1 MSVNSSLLFLYCLF
15 FSLNLIN
22 SQQSDVIIF
31 ETTINSSR
39 TIYYQ
44 YLFAGDKYMV
54 IENTYSGKLGNLSY
68 VIEVTGEIKFKTFQY
83 KLFDYIMTEP
93 EIRYSNDYI
102 DCPQFIPVTSKTQY
116 IVVKIPIE
124 TVNITIT
131 SNLKFSNYLYF
142 TAPILSV
149 SSFSENEP
157 IIIDYKKTF
166 DYYYILTTLRKYYI
180 TYLSISSNFSVSKI
194 SYLKSKVVYTDEE
207 ILDISYDSFSND
219 NYKLENNYYNYQG
232 KINNSD
238 ELNQYNY
245 LILRLKMKV
254 EKDENISLY
263 IAKTEYQEYEVPRS
277 SFLLI
282 ILIIVIVIIILCII
296 LFILFKMDILKK
308 GNKEEN

>member
-1 MSVNSSLLFLYCLF
+1 
-15 FSLNLIN
+15 
-22 SQQSDVIIF
+22 
-31 ETTINSSR
+31 
-39 TIYYQ
+39 
-44 YLFAGDKYMV
+44 MV

-124 TVNITIT
+124 TVNVTIT
-131 SNLKFSNYLYF
+131 SNLRFSNYLYF

-166 DYYYILTTLRKYYI
+166 DYYYILTTLRNLYI

-219 NYKLENNYYNYQG
+219 KYKLENNYYNYQG
-232 KINNSD
+232 KINNTD
-238 ELNQYNY
+238 LLNQYNY
-245 LILRLKMKV
+245 IILRLKIKAK
-254 EKDENISLY
+254 KDERISLY
-263 IAKTEYQEYEVPRS
+263 LAKTEYLEYEVPRS
-277 SFLLI
+277 SFLFI
-282 ILIIVIVIIILCII
+282 IIIVVVIVLFCILCF
-296 LFILFKMDILKK
+296 LFIKGKIFKDKS
-308 GNKEEN
+308 KEN